1 MTTRRVHTS
10 AKFTKG
16 VFGVP
21 SSFLQ
26 LKQAPSVI
34 HDVLLVFRVHR
45 VHLSV
50 LTALIKE
57 RTEEELSKPGNKQK
71 KNQSSYEAPSHPKN
85 VQQQKDP

>member
-1 MTTRRVHTS
+1 MSHLGLVVHTS

-21 SSFLQ
+21 CSFLQ
-26 LKQAPSVI
+26 LKQAPGVV

-57 RTEEELSKPGNKQK
+57 RTEEELSKPGNK
-71 KNQSSYEAPSHPKN
+71 PKISLLN
-85 VQQQKDP
+85 TASQQRKGP